1 MDIVQIASFVK
12 VAEERSFTR
21 AAQKLFVAKS
31 ALSRRVRDLE
41 AELGTTLLKR
51 GYHRNELTPAGEM
64 ILPPARQ
71 LVEQFEKFSR
81 FARESAAECSRTIAI
96 GFPPLLHPTP
106 LKALLEIIEKYT
118 PNQEVK
124 LRPYHNIDP
133 CKGLADGEIDIA
145 LIHEYVPA
153 PKVDAILALKI
164 EIGVAIPKNYLSC
177 AAGDVALEDLTGL
190 TYVTSENMSRSLLYK
205 RIDRLMEQAGIIQRL
220 ELPHHD
226 IQTLRNLVGS
236 RTAFALCPISS
247 ESPANRF
254 FKDDLI
260 DVLPLRRADIFVT
273 TYIGWNVD
281 EVQADP
287 IIDAIVNDIR
297 TAFRVP
303 VSF

>member
-12 VAEERSFTR
+12 VAEEHSFTR

-51 GYHRNELTPAGEM
+51 GYHSNELTPAGEM
-64 ILPPARQ
+64 ILPRARQ
-71 LVEQFEKFSR
+71 LVEQFERFSR
-81 FARESAAECSRTIAI
+81 FARESAAECSHPIAI
-96 GFPPLLHPTP
+96 GFPPLLHPAP
-106 LKALLEIIEKYT
+106 LKALLEIVERFT

-124 LRPYHNIDP
+124 LRPYDNMNI
-133 CKGLADGEIDIA
+133 CKGLVDREIDLA

-177 AAGDVALEDLTGL
+177 AARDVALEDLSGL
-190 TYVTSENMSRSLLYK
+190 TYVTSEDVPRPLLNK
-205 RIDRLMEQAGIIQRL
+205 RIDRLMEQAGIVQRL
-220 ELPHHD
+220 QLPHPD

-236 RTAFALCPISS
+236 RTAFALCPVSS

-260 DVLPLRRADIFVT
+260 DVLPLRRADIFAT
-273 TYIGWNVD
+273 TYVGWNVD
-281 EVQADP
+281 EVRTDP
-287 IIDAIVNDIR
+287 IIDAVVNDIR
-297 TAFRVP
+297 AAFLVP